1 MKENFPSK
9 LLLFQEGL
17 EICKPVYLPMSS
29 TEELRRQISC
39 LLTLKEEG
47 RSLTSDEIEDL
58 LYTLQFAEKYRIIQ
72 QQMIEAEEEI
82 IKLQSVCRTS
92 ENEVEGLTHEWKQLN
107 DEYVLTLR
115 EFQNS
120 QNQLEELKKQLIV
133 QESKPVKRHQ
143 PNVVVISNDHVLNS
157 QRTDYVSLRNRSLSG
172 DKGTAGWNNDLT
184 S

>member
-58 LYTLQFAEKYRIIQ
+58 IYTLQFAEKLNDQKAIGLCL
-72 QQMIEAEEEI
+72 EI
-82 IKLQSVCRTS
+82 IVSQGNKC
-92 ENEVEGLTHEWKQLN
+92 EVDEGLL
-107 DEYVLTLR
+107 
-115 EFQNS
+115 
-120 QNQLEELKKQLIV
+120 
-133 QESKPVKRHQ
+133 
-143 PNVVVISNDHVLNS
+143 
-157 QRTDYVSLRNRSLSG
+157 
-172 DKGTAGWNNDLT
+172 
-184 S
+184 

>member
-58 LYTLQFAEKYRIIQ
+58 IYTL
-72 QQMIEAEEEI
+72 
-82 IKLQSVCRTS
+82 
-92 ENEVEGLTHEWKQLN
+92 
-107 DEYVLTLR
+107 
-115 EFQNS
+115 
-120 QNQLEELKKQLIV
+120 
-133 QESKPVKRHQ
+133 
-143 PNVVVISNDHVLNS
+143 
-157 QRTDYVSLRNRSLSG
+157 
-172 DKGTAGWNNDLT
+172 
-184 S
+184 